1 MSERIHVE
9 VQGGTQPPPRRSGF
23 SFLLLLPGLFFIA
36 FGVLVFVV
44 PELLTYMVSAAFIM
58 VGLGLCL
65 GAMKVRRVSQ
75 RFSMFDTNFPP
86 R

>member
-9 VQGGTQPPPRRSGF
+9 VQGGAQPPRRGGF
-23 SFLLLLPGLFFIA
+23 SFFLLLPGLFFIA

-58 VGLGLCL
+58 VGLGLCI
-65 GAMKVRRVSQ
+65 GALKVRRVSQ
-75 RFSMFDTNFPP
+75 RFSMFEDQFPQG
-86 R
+86 